1 MKALTFKRYGK
12 APGIGFDEV
21 PHPTLRDDEML
32 VEIHAVGLNP
42 IDNMITTGM
51 FKPPRL
57 PARAN

>member
-1 MKALTFKRYGK
+1 LAATKYRPPA
-12 APGIGFDEV
+12 
-21 PHPTLRDDEML
+21 LRDDEML
-32 VEIHAVGLNP
+32 VEVHAVGLNP